1 MLLRIAR
8 IVGRVARRLPEA
20 LYNFPKVIHNMG
32 SPKVEA
38 AAQHRLYEIYTT
50 LAAKG
55 EVQRLTSAHPELKLA
70 KVAEHFD
77 EMLKHPLAK
86 KYLKVKPELFVSE
99 AKAGMGYVYNASV
112 KSPRIVDVSRGLVEH
127 LDEKELKAMLGHEL
141 GHLIAGHM
149 HPQNA
154 TDFAWL
160 GGMNNQRR
168 ERIADEIGT
177 LLSRDGGSLAGALR
191 TTAALNAP
199 AMEQALAR
207 LPRPLRA
214 LFSSTKADGANR
226 AYPSLRQRV
235 NAIHKVAKQLETPEG
250 EKWAERVMA
259 GRLDDLHDK
268 LR

>member
-1 MLLRIAR
+1 
-8 IVGRVARRLPEA
+8 
-20 LYNFPKVIHNMG
+20 MG
-32 SPKVEA
+32 SPKVAA
-38 AAQHRLYEIYTT
+38 AAQHNLYEIYSA
-50 LAAKG
+50 LAVEGAL
-55 EVQRLTSAHPELKLA
+55 VQRITSAHPERKLA

-99 AKAGMGYVYNASV
+99 AEAGLGNVYDACV

-127 LDEKELKAMLGHEL
+127 LDEKELKAALGHEL

-154 TDFAWL
+154 TIFAL
-160 GGMNNQRR
+160 AGGMTNQRR
-168 ERIADEIGT
+168 ERIADQIGT
-177 LLSRDGGSLAGALR
+177 LLSGEGSALAGALR
-191 TTAALNAP
+191 KIVALNVP
-199 AMEQALAR
+199 AMEQASAR
-207 LPRPLRA
+207 PPRLLRA
-214 LFSSTKADGANR
+214 LFSRTNADGAGR

-235 NAIHKVAKQLETPEG
+235 NAINKVAKQLETPED

-259 GRLDDLHDK
+259 SRLDALHDK